1 MYLLIIFAGRLMQD
15 LSGAARGGVNDYGW
29 MRQQL
34 LGRSFITVQ

>member
-1 MYLLIIFAGRLMQD
+1 MYLLTVFAGRLMQD
-15 LSGAARGGVNDYGW
+15 LLGNDYGW